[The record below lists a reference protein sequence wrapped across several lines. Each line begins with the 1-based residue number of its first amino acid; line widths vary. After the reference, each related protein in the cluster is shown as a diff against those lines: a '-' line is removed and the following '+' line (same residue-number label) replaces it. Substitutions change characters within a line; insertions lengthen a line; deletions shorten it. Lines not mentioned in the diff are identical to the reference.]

1 MLVRSSNESHDLGK
15 GALLSVQWSERTSMR
30 AVSTR
35 TFEWV
40 ECGLYFT
47 LGLLLCVTI
56 LLALAGSAVSLWS
69 GLNNWATA
77 NPVYVVIDRLLLV
90 LMLIEILHTVHVSIH
105 SGTLTCEPFLVVG
118 LIASIRRVLVI
129 TLESSRTERHGDV
142 SDIGQKLFGTSMIE
156 MGVLC
161 VLIPVLVGS
170 IYMLRGT
177 RGAAPGTAASHKL
190 SDQS

>member
-1 MLVRSSNESHDLGK
+1 MLASSSNKNEKPERGT
-15 GALLSVQWSERTSMR
+15 LLSIQWSGRTSVR

-35 TFEWV
+35 TFEQV
-40 ECGLYFT
+40 EYGLYFT

-90 LMLIEILHTVHVSIH
+90 LMLIEILHPVHVSMQ
-105 SGTLTCEPFLVVG
+105 SGTLSCEPFLVVG
-118 LIASIRRVLVI
+118 LIASIRRVPVI
-129 TLESSRTERHGDV
+129 TLGSSRAVRHGDV
-142 SDIGQKLFGTSMIE
+142 SDSGEKLFGASMIE

-170 IYMLRGT
+170 IYMLRRT
-177 RGAAPGTAASHKL
+177 FAVAPGISASRKIPDE
-190 SDQS
+190 S